1 MTPEQRT
8 LEQLLEAVANI
19 KFFVIFMKPTD
30 AFQPLFASEEAR
42 QVLTEHLLYLR
53 EIERTG
59 RLYASGPIDSDGEG
73 MCIVRTADREDAERI
88 AYAEPFHKAGWRI
101 NSVRSWQLNEGLLVE
116 CAKELTSAS

>member
-1 MTPEQRT
+1 
-8 LEQLLEAVANI
+8 
-19 KFFVIFMKPTD
+19 MKPTD
-30 AFQPLFASEEAR
+30 AFRPLFASEEAR

-73 MCIVRTADREDAERI
+73 MCIVRTEDREEAQRI

-116 CAKELTSAS
+116 CAKELTSAPLE